1 MNNRVS
7 LPRNLFRIKNKG
19 TRALSKENYI
29 ANKQQMNIQN
39 KGLRLPFHKPF
50 KNITNILPLID
61 DKEVSKR
68 AKKIKSLIES
78 KNRNLNS
85 ILNNSFS
92 IRESTIENIVVLVN
106 LKKKDNNAIANNPQ
120 ECIEYKKEINDYVL
134 SIEDKYMADPHS
146 IEKQKDIT
154 NRMRSILVDWLIDV
168 NIRFNLS
175 SETFFL
181 TISIVDR
188 YIEKKQIKKDFLQ
201 LLGVTASLIASKY
214 EEIYPPEVN
223 DYVYITDN
231 AFNRNQ
237 ILSMEQDVLH
247 ILDFNLNIPSSNRFL
262 QTYLKRAN
270 STKETAYLAQYFLEL
285 ILVKGIPMFK
295 PSQMAAAAL
304 YSAYKITKEENNLEK
319 ITKYE
324 EKNLELCIE
333 NMITVAKD
341 AINASLQAVRKKYSK
356 EKYLKVALLIS

>member
-106 LKKKDNNAIANNPQ
+106 LKKKDNNVIANNPQ

-237 ILSMEQDVLH
+237 ILSID
-247 ILDFNLNIPSSNRFL
+247 
-262 QTYLKRAN
+262 
-270 STKETAYLAQYFLEL
+270 
-285 ILVKGIPMFK
+285 
-295 PSQMAAAAL
+295 
-304 YSAYKITKEENNLEK
+304 
-319 ITKYE
+319 
-324 EKNLELCIE
+324 
-333 NMITVAKD
+333 
-341 AINASLQAVRKKYSK
+341 RKS
-356 EKYLKVALLIS
+356 VV